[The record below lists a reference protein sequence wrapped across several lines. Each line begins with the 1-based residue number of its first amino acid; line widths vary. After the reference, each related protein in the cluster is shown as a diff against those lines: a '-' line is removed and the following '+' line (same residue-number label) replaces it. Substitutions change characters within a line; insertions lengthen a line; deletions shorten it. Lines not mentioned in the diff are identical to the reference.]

1 VTNLAEWIPR
11 QVVGAYQRRWPV
23 EIFQP
28 HYGSRES
35 LSLAAA

>member
-1 VTNLAEWIPR
+1 MLTPSQIVCI
-11 QVVGAYQRRWPV
+11 YQKRWSV